1 MKFAKKLK
9 KVTMNQNKKSRIIA
23 LLLALTLL
31 AGCAGPGGNG
41 LVNETPPEKTLPTP
55 IVNVTAAPEADGTL
69 RGFLEAWKA
78 DDYASMYGLLTP
90 DSQQAL
96 SLEDFDKKY
105 RSAMNA
111 LTLIELG
118 YEILAVSALS
128 PSASQGSFRITYKT
142 KLFGEFQREIQASF
156 QLISG
161 LWRVR
166 WDDGLIL
173 PELAGGNRLSMDYQ
187 TPARGV
193 IYDRPLRAEKQAQ
206 PFVTQTDAYAIGL
219 VPTNI
224 LPEQEPTLLS
234 ELGIILGL
242 YPIQV
247 LPIYDNRRDVYWYIP
262 VGEAP
267 AEEINRRWS
276 RLSSIGGL
284 VLTPYTARFYY
295 GNGIA
300 SQTIGYVSAV
310 PAEEV
315 DKYIRNGTSPGARV
329 GRAGIELWG
338 EQYLAGKTG
347 GTLYVVKPD
356 GSLTQFASA
365 ASQPA
370 SDVQLT
376 IDRDFQA
383 QVQRALDGFRG
394 AIVVMERDTGR
405 VLAMASSP
413 KFDPNVFEPNNA
425 NSPGGIQN
433 LFNDNNRPLVNRA
446 AQGQLPLGSVFKV
459 ITFAAALESGTFTPD
474 LKLECGYEWTGLTD
488 KIRYD
493 WTWERCQKELAATGT
508 CATRPSGELT
518 LSEGL
523 MRSCNPWFWHIGL
536 DLYRQGRVTAIA
548 DMSRAFGLGQ
558 PTGIGVIDEGAG
570 NTTNPAG
577 EVEAVNQSIGQGDVL
592 VTPLQVARFMAAV
605 GNGGTLYRPQLVE
618 KIIGPDGAE
627 VTMFKPEAMGTLPLK
642 PENLAALQQ
651 AMRNVIIHP
660 RGTAVHRFR
669 NMQTPIYG
677 KTGTAE
683 SGSGL
688 PHSWFAGYTD
698 AQNPDL
704 PDIAIAVVVENVGE
718 GSEYATPIF
727 RRIVEIYFTGQPR
740 SLFWWEANFGIT
752 RTPTPFGFEGTAT
765 MEAQNPTP

>member
-1 MKFAKKLK
+1 M
-9 KVTMNQNKKSRIIA
+9 NKKRNFPRF
-23 LLLALTLL
+23 LGWFLAL
-31 AGCAGPGGNG
+31 AFVVGCAGPGNG
-41 LVNETPPEKTLPTP
+41 SGTQTSSGKILPTP
-55 IVNVTAAPEADGTL
+55 IVNVTAAPKPEGTL

-90 DSQQAL
+90 QSQQAIA
-96 SLEDFDKKY
+96 LEDFDKKY
-105 RSAMNA
+105 RAAMNA
-111 LTLIELG
+111 LTLAALD
-118 YEILAVSALS
+118 YEILEMNAASPTSA
-128 PSASQGSFRITYKT
+128 QGKFRVTYKT
-142 KLFGEFQREIQASF
+142 NLFGEFQREMGISF
-156 QLISG
+156 RLVAG
-161 LWRVR
+161 TWRVE

-187 TPARGV
+187 IPPRGV
-193 IYDRPLRAEKQAQ
+193 IYDRPLSANKERQ
-206 PFVTQTDAYAIGL
+206 PFVAQTQAYAIGL

-234 ELGIILGL
+234 ELGILLGL

-267 AEEINRRWS
+267 ASEVERRLG
-276 RLSSIGGL
+276 RLSSISGL

-300 SQTIGYVSAV
+300 PQTIGYVSAV

-315 DKYIRNGTSPGARV
+315 DTYVRKGTSPGARV
-329 GRAGIELWG
+329 GRTGIELWG
-338 EQYLAGKTG
+338 ESYLAGKTG

-356 GSLTQFASA
+356 GSLTEFAKA
-365 ASQPA
+365 ESQPA

-376 IDRDFQA
+376 IDRDFQV
-383 QVQRALDGFRG
+383 QVQRALEGFRG

-405 VLAMASSP
+405 ILAMASSP
-413 KFDPNVFEPNNA
+413 KFDPNIFEPNNA
-425 NSPGGIQN
+425 NSPDGIQN
-433 LFNDNNRPLVNRA
+433 LFNDLNRPLVNRA
-446 AQGQLPLGSVFKV
+446 TQGQLPLGSVFKV
-459 ITFAAALESGTFTPD
+459 ITFAAALESGTYTPD
-474 LKLECGYEWTGLTD
+474 LKLECGYEWTGLSD

-493 WTWERCQKELAATGT
+493 WTWERCQKELSRTGT
-508 CATRPSGELT
+508 CNTRPSGELT
-518 LSEGL
+518 LSQGL

-548 DMSRAFGLGQ
+548 DMARAFGLGQ
-558 PTGIGVIDEGAG
+558 PTGISVIDESAG
-570 NTTNPAG
+570 NITNPAG
-577 EVEAVNQSIGQGDVL
+577 EVEAVNQAIGQGDVL
-592 VTPLQVARFMAAV
+592 VTPLQVARFMAAI

-618 KIIGPDGAE
+618 KIIGPDGTE
-627 VTMFKPEAMGTLPLK
+627 TVVFKPEAMGTLPLK
-642 PENLAALQQ
+642 PETLAALQK
-651 AMRNVIIHP
+651 AMREVIINP
-660 RGTAVHRFR
+660 RGTASHRFR
-669 NMQTPIYG
+669 GMQTPIYG

-704 PDIAIAVVVENVGE
+704 PDIAIAVVVENMGE

-727 RRIVEIYFTGQPR
+727 RRVVEIYFTGQPR
-740 SLFWWEANFGIT
+740 SLFWWESNFGIT

-765 MEAQNPTP
+765 MEAQPNP

>member
-1 MKFAKKLK
+1 
-9 KVTMNQNKKSRIIA
+9 MNQNKKFHRLLA
-23 LLLALTLL
+23 LLLALALL

-41 LVNETPPEKTLPTP
+41 SGTQTPSGKTLPTP

-69 RGFLEAWKA
+69 RGFLEAWQA
-78 DDYASMYGLLTP
+78 NDYTSMYGLLTP
-90 DSQQAL
+90 ESQQAI
-96 SLEDFDKKY
+96 SPEDFDKKY
-105 RSAMNA
+105 RAAMNS
-111 LTLIELG
+111 LTLSGLG
-118 YEILAVSALS
+118 YEILSINPAS
-128 PSASQGSFRITYKT
+128 PATSQGSFRITYQT
-142 KLFGEFQREIQASF
+142 TLFGEFQREMNISF
-156 QLISG
+156 KLDGG
-161 LWRVR
+161 LWKVD
-166 WDDGLIL
+166 WNDGLIL

-187 TPARGV
+187 APTRGV
-193 IYDRPLRAEKQAQ
+193 IYDRPLEAGDESQ

-224 LPEQEPTLLS
+224 LPEQEPSLLS

-262 VGEAP
+262 IGEAP
-267 AEEINRRWS
+267 AEEIDRRWS

-300 SQTIGYVSAV
+300 PQTIGYVSAV

-315 DKYIRNGTSPGARV
+315 DAYIRNGTSPGARV

-338 EQYLAGKTG
+338 EPYLAGKTG
-347 GTLYVVKPD
+347 GTLYIVKPD
-356 GSLTQFASA
+356 GTLTQFASA
-365 ASQPA
+365 GSQPA
-370 SDVQLT
+370 SDLQLS
-376 IDRDFQA
+376 INLDFQTQA
-383 QVQRALDGFRG
+383 QRALDGFRG

-425 NSPGGIQN
+425 NSPDGVIE
-433 LFNDNNRPLVNRA
+433 LFNNANTPLVNRA

-459 ITFAAALESGTFTPD
+459 ITFSAALESGAYTPD
-474 LKLECGYEWTGLTD
+474 LKLQCGYEWTEMTD
-488 KIRYD
+488 KVRYD
-493 WTWERCQKELAATGT
+493 WTWERCQNEFSATGT
-508 CATRPSGELT
+508 CRTQPSGELT
-518 LSEGL
+518 LAEGL

-536 DLYRQGRVTAIA
+536 GLYRQGRVNAIA
-548 DMSRAFGLGQ
+548 DMARAFGLGR
-558 PTGIGVIDEGAG
+558 PTGIGVIDEGPG
-570 NTTNPAG
+570 NITNPAG
-577 EVEAVNQSIGQGDVL
+577 EVEAVNQAIGQGDVL
-592 VTPLQVARFMAAV
+592 VTPLQVATFMAAI

-618 KIIGPDGAE
+618 KIIGPDGTE
-627 VTMFKPEAMGTLPLK
+627 TTVFKPEATGTLPLQ
-642 PENLAALQQ
+642 PETLAVLQQ
-651 AMRNVIIHP
+651 SMRDVISHP

-669 NMQTPIYG
+669 GMQTPIYG

-704 PDIAIAVVVENVGE
+704 PDIAIAVVVENMGE

-740 SLFWWEANFGIT
+740 SLFWWESNFGIT

-765 MEAQNPTP
+765 MEAQANP

>member
-1 MKFAKKLK
+1 
-9 KVTMNQNKKSRIIA
+9 MNQNKTLFRLLA
-23 LLLALTLL
+23 LLLALALL

-41 LVNETPPEKTLPTP
+41 SGAQTPSGKTLPTA
-55 IVNVTAAPEADGTL
+55 IVNITPAPDAGGTL
-69 RGFLEAWKA
+69 RGFLEAWQA
-78 DDYASMYGLLTP
+78 DDYASMYGLLTSE
-90 DSQQAL
+90 SQQAT
-96 SLEDFDKKY
+96 SLEDFEKKY
-105 RSAMNA
+105 RSAMNS
-111 LTLIELG
+111 LTLSELG
-118 YEILAVSALS
+118 YEILSVNPTS
-128 PSASQGSFRITYKT
+128 PTNSQGSFRITYKT
-142 KLFGEFQREIQASF
+142 SLFGEFQREMEASF
-156 QLISG
+156 QLVSG
-161 LWRVR
+161 AWLVR
-166 WDDGLIL
+166 WEDGLIL
-173 PELAGGNRLSMDYQ
+173 PELAGGSRLSMDYQ
-187 TPARGV
+187 TPVRGV
-193 IYDRPLRAEKQAQ
+193 IYDRPLRVEKQVQ

-224 LPEQEPTLLS
+224 LPEQESSLLS

-284 VLTPYTARFYY
+284 VLTPYTARLYY

-300 SQTIGYVSAV
+300 PQTIGYVSAV

-347 GTLYVVKPD
+347 GTLYIVKPD

-365 ASQPA
+365 GSQPA

-376 IDRDFQA
+376 IDRDFQV

-425 NSPGGIQN
+425 NSPDGIQT

-459 ITFAAALESGTFTPD
+459 ITFAAALESGAYNPD
-474 LKLECGYEWTGLTD
+474 LILQCGYEWTELTD
-488 KIRYD
+488 KVRYD
-493 WTWERCQKELAATGT
+493 WTWERCQAEFRATGT
-508 CATRPSGELT
+508 CRTQPSGELT
-518 LSEGL
+518 LAEGL

-536 DLYRQGRVTAIA
+536 GLYRQGRVNAIA

-558 PTGIGVIDEGAG
+558 PTGIGVIDEGPG
-570 NTTNPAG
+570 NITNPAG

-592 VTPLQVARFMAAV
+592 VTPLQVARFMAAI

-627 VTMFKPEAMGTLPLK
+627 TTVFKPEAMGTLPLQ
-642 PENLAALQQ
+642 PETLAVLQQ
-651 AMRNVIIHP
+651 AMRDVISHP

-669 NMQTPIYG
+669 NMQTPVYG

-704 PDIAIAVVVENVGE
+704 PDIAIAVVVENIGE

-740 SLFWWEANFGIT
+740 TFYWWESNFGIT

-765 MEAQNPTP
+765 MEAQQNP

>member
-1 MKFAKKLK
+1 MKSKRTMSRPFALF
-9 KVTMNQNKKSRIIA
+9 
-23 LLLALTLL
+23 LALTFLV
-31 AGCAGPGGNG
+31 GCAGPGGNG
-41 LVNETPPEKTLPTP
+41 LINETPPGKTLPTP
-55 IVNVTAAPEADGTL
+55 IVHVTAAPQADGTL

-78 DDYASMYGLLTP
+78 DDYASMYGMLTP
-90 DSQQAL
+90 DSQQAI
-96 SLEDFDKKY
+96 SLEEFDKKY
-105 RSAMNA
+105 RDAMNL
-111 LTLIELG
+111 LTLSELG
-118 YEILAVSALS
+118 YEILSINPVS
-128 PSASQGSFRITYKT
+128 PTTSQGRFRVAYKT
-142 KLFGEFQREIQASF
+142 KLFGEFQREMEISF
-156 QLISG
+156 QIVSG

-166 WDDGLIL
+166 WQDGLIL
-173 PELAGGNRLSMDYQ
+173 PELTGGSRLSMDYQ
-187 TPARGV
+187 APARGV
-193 IYDRPLRAEKQAQ
+193 IYDRPLSGEKEKQ
-206 PFVTQTDAYAIGL
+206 PFVTQTDAYAVGL

-267 AEEINRRWS
+267 AEEIDRRMG

-284 VLTPYTARFYY
+284 VLTPYSARFYY

-300 SQTIGYVSAV
+300 PQTIGYVSAV

-315 DKYIRNGTSPGARV
+315 DTYIRNGTSPGARV

-338 EQYLAGKTG
+338 EPYLAGKTG
-347 GTLYVVKPD
+347 GTLYIVKPD
-356 GSLTQFASA
+356 GSLTQFASVE
-365 ASQPA
+365 SQPA
-370 SDVQLT
+370 SDIQLT
-376 IDRDFQA
+376 IDRDFQV
-383 QVQRALDGFRG
+383 QVQRALEGFRG
-394 AIVVMERDTGR
+394 AIVVMERNTGR

-413 KFDPNVFEPNNA
+413 NFDPNVFEPNNA
-425 NSPGGIQN
+425 NSPDGIQN
-433 LFNDNNRPLVNRA
+433 LFNDTNRPLVNRA

-459 ITFAAALESGTFTPD
+459 ITFSAALESGTYTPD
-474 LKLECGYEWTGLTD
+474 LKLECGYEWTGLSD

-508 CATRPSGELT
+508 CNTRPSGELT
-518 LSEGL
+518 LSQGL

-548 DMSRAFGLGQ
+548 DMARAFGLGQ

-570 NTTNPAG
+570 NITNPAG
-577 EVEAVNQSIGQGDVL
+577 EVEAVNQAIGQGDVL
-592 VTPLQVARFMAAV
+592 VTPLQVARFMAAI

-618 KIIGPDGAE
+618 KIIGPDGTE
-627 VTMFKPEAMGTLPLK
+627 TTVFKPEAMGTLPLK
-642 PENLAALQQ
+642 PETLAALQQ
-651 AMRNVIIHP
+651 AMREVIINP
-660 RGTAVHRFR
+660 RGTATHRFR
-669 NMQTPIYG
+669 GMQTPIYG

-704 PDIAIAVVVENVGE
+704 PDIAIAVVVENMGE

-740 SLFWWEANFGIT
+740 SLFWWESNFGIT

-765 MEAQNPTP
+765 MEAQQNP

>member
-1 MKFAKKLK
+1 MKHNRNL
-9 KVTMNQNKKSRIIA
+9 
-23 LLLALTLL
+23 LCLLALFLALALL
-31 AGCAGPGGNG
+31 AGCVGSGGNG
-41 LVNETPPEKTLPTP
+41 SGTQTLPTNTLPTP
-55 IVNVTAAPEADGTL
+55 IVHVTAAPQADGTL

-90 DSQQAL
+90 QSQQAI

-111 LTLIELG
+111 LTLTALN
-118 YEILAVSALS
+118 YEILSVNLLS
-128 PSASQGSFRITYKT
+128 PSNSQAAFRITYKT
-142 KLFGEFQREIQASF
+142 KLFGEFQREMQVSF
-156 QLISG
+156 EMVSG
-161 LWRVR
+161 LWRVN
-166 WDDGLIL
+166 WNDGLIL
-173 PELAGGNRLSMDYQ
+173 PELAGGNRFSMDYQ
-187 TPARGV
+187 APARGV
-193 IYDRPLRAEKQAQ
+193 IYDRPLRAEKQSQ

-234 ELGIILGL
+234 ELGILLGL

-247 LPIYDNRRDVYWYIP
+247 LPIYNDRRDVYWYIP

-267 AEEINRRWS
+267 AEEINRRWG
-276 RLSSIGGL
+276 RLSSISGL

-300 SQTIGYVSAV
+300 PQTIGYVSAV

-315 DKYIRNGTSPGARV
+315 DKYVRNGTSPAARV
-329 GRAGIELWG
+329 GRAGIEQWG
-338 EQYLAGKTG
+338 EAYLAGKTG

-356 GSLTQFASA
+356 GSLTQFAQA
-365 ASQPA
+365 EGQPA
-370 SDVQLT
+370 SDIQLT

-383 QVQRALDGFRG
+383 QVQRALEGFRG

-413 KFDPNVFEPNNA
+413 KFDPNLFEPNNA
-425 NSPGGIQN
+425 NSPDGIQN
-433 LFNDNNRPLVNRA
+433 LFNDSNRPLVNRA

-459 ITFAAALESGTFTPD
+459 ITFAAALESGTYTPD
-474 LKLECGYEWTGLTD
+474 LKLQCDYEWNGLSD

-508 CATRPSGELT
+508 CTTRPSGELT
-518 LSEGL
+518 LSQGL

-548 DMSRAFGLGQ
+548 DMARAFGLGQ

-570 NTTNPAG
+570 NITNPAG

-592 VTPLQVARFMAAV
+592 VTPLQVARFMAAI
-605 GNGGTLYRPQLVE
+605 GNGGTLYRPQLIE
-618 KIIGPDGAE
+618 KIIASDG
-627 VTMFKPEAMGTLPLK
+627 TQTTLFRPEAMGTLPLK
-642 PENLAALQQ
+642 PETLAALRQ
-651 AMRNVIIHP
+651 AMREVIINP
-660 RGTAVHRFR
+660 RGTAAHRFR

-704 PDIAIAVVVENVGE
+704 PDIAIAVVVENMGE

-740 SLFWWEANFGIT
+740 SVFWWESNIGIT

-765 MEAQNPTP
+765 REAQQNP

>member
-1 MKFAKKLK
+1 
-9 KVTMNQNKKSRIIA
+9 MNQNKKFHRLPA
-23 LLLALTLL
+23 LLLALALL
-31 AGCAGPGGNG
+31 AGCVGSGGNG
-41 LVNETPPEKTLPTP
+41 SGAQTPSGETLPTP

-78 DDYASMYGLLTP
+78 GDYASMYSLLAP
-90 DSQQAL
+90 ESQQAI

-105 RSAMNA
+105 RSAMNV
-111 LTLIELG
+111 LTLTELG
-118 YEILAVSALS
+118 YEILSVNALS
-128 PSASQGSFRITYKT
+128 PSASQGSFRVTYKT
-142 KLFGEFQREIQASF
+142 KLFGEFQREMQASF
-156 QLISG
+156 QMVSG

-166 WDDGLIL
+166 WEDGLIL

-187 TPARGV
+187 TPTRGV
-193 IYDRPLRAEKQAQ
+193 IYDRPLRAEKEMQ

-219 VPTNI
+219 VPSNI

-234 ELGIILGL
+234 ELGILLGL

-300 SQTIGYVSAV
+300 PQTIGYVSAV

-315 DKYIRNGTSPGARV
+315 DAYIRSGTSPGARV

-338 EQYLAGKTG
+338 EPYLAGTTG

-365 ASQPA
+365 DSRPA
-370 SDVQLT
+370 SNVQMTL
-376 IDRDFQA
+376 DRDFQA
-383 QVQRALDGFRG
+383 QAQRALDGFRG
-394 AIVVMERDTGR
+394 AIVVLERDTGR

-425 NSPGGIQN
+425 NSPDGIQL

-446 AQGQLPLGSVFKV
+446 TQGQLPLGSVFKV
-459 ITFAAALESGTFTPD
+459 ITFAAALESGAYTPD
-474 LKLECGYEWTGLTD
+474 LKLQCGYEWTEMTD
-488 KIRYD
+488 KVRYD
-493 WTWERCQKELAATGT
+493 WTWERCQSELRATGD
-508 CATRPSGELT
+508 CRTRPSGELT

-523 MRSCNPWFWHIGL
+523 IRSCNPWFWHIGL
-536 DLYRQGRVTAIA
+536 GLYRQGRLTAIA

-558 PTGIGVIDEGAG
+558 PTGIGVIDESAG
-570 NTTNPAG
+570 NITNPAG

-592 VTPLQVARFMAAV
+592 VTPLQVAQFMAAI
-605 GNGGTLYRPQLVE
+605 GNGGTLYRPQVVE

-627 VTMFKPEAMGTLPLK
+627 TTVFKPEATGTLPLK

-651 AMRNVIIHP
+651 AMREVITSP

-669 NMQTPIYG
+669 QMQTPVYG

-704 PDIAIAVVVENVGE
+704 PDIAIAVVVENMGE

-727 RRIVEIYFTGQPR
+727 RRVVEIYFTGQPR
-740 SLFWWEANFGIT
+740 SRFWWESDFGIT

-765 MEAQNPTP
+765 MEAQRNP

>member
-1 MKFAKKLK
+1 
-9 KVTMNQNKKSRIIA
+9 MNRNKTFPR
-23 LLLALTLL
+23 LLALFL
-31 AGCAGPGGNG
+31 ALAFSVGCAGVGGNDAG
-41 LVNETPPEKTLPTP
+41 TQTPAGKLLPTP
-55 IVNVTAAPEADGTL
+55 IVNVTAAPRPDGTL
-69 RGFLEAWKA
+69 RGYLEAWKA
-78 DDYASMYGLLTP
+78 DDYASMYNLLTP
-90 DSQQAL
+90 ESQQTI
-96 SLEDFDKKY
+96 SLEEFDKKY
-105 RSAMNA
+105 RAAMNA
-111 LTLIELG
+111 LTLSALQ
-118 YEILAVSALS
+118 YEILSVEAASPAVAEGRFRVTYETNLFGNF
-128 PSASQGSFRITYKT
+128 QREMQISFRIV
-142 KLFGEFQREIQASF
+142 
-156 QLISG
+156 SG
-161 LWRVR
+161 LWRVE
-166 WDDGLIL
+166 WNDGLIL

-187 TPARGV
+187 TPPRGV
-193 IYDRPLRAEKQAQ
+193 IYDRPLRANQEKR
-206 PFVTQTDAYAIGL
+206 PFVAQTDAYAIGL

-234 ELGIILGL
+234 ELGILLGL

-267 AEEINRRWS
+267 ASEVERRLG
-276 RLSSIGGL
+276 RLSSISGL

-300 SQTIGYVSAV
+300 PQTVGYVSAV

-315 DKYIRNGTSPGARV
+315 DKYVRKGTSPAARV

-338 EQYLAGKTG
+338 EQYLAGKSG

-356 GSLTQFASA
+356 GSLTQLAQA

-370 SDVQLT
+370 SDIQLT
-376 IDRDFQA
+376 IDRDFQV
-383 QVQRALDGFRG
+383 QVQRALEGFRG

-405 VLAMASSP
+405 ILAMASSP
-413 KFDPNVFEPNNA
+413 KFDPNIFEPNNA
-425 NSPGGIQN
+425 NSPDGIQAV
-433 LFNDNNRPLVNRA
+433 FNDLNRPLVNRA

-474 LKLECGYEWTGLTD
+474 LKLQCGYEWTGLAD

-508 CATRPSGELT
+508 CRTQPSGELT
-518 LSEGL
+518 LSQGL

-548 DMSRAFGLGQ
+548 DMARAFGLGK

-570 NTTNPAG
+570 NITNPAG
-577 EVEAVNQSIGQGDVL
+577 EVEAVNQAIGQGDVL
-592 VTPLQVARFMAAV
+592 VTPLQVARFMAAI

-618 KIIGPDGAE
+618 KIIAPDGSE
-627 VTMFKPEAMGTLPLK
+627 TTVFKPEAMGTLPLK
-642 PENLAALQQ
+642 PETLAALQK
-651 AMRNVIIHP
+651 AMREVIINP
-660 RGTAVHRFR
+660 RGTAAHRFR
-669 NMQTPIYG
+669 GMQTPIYG

-704 PDIAIAVVVENVGE
+704 PDIAIAVVVENMGE

-727 RRIVEIYFTGQPR
+727 RRVVEIYFTGQPR
-740 SLFWWEANFGIT
+740 TLFWWEANFGIT

-765 MEAQNPTP
+765 IEAQQNP

>member
-1 MKFAKKLK
+1 
-9 KVTMNQNKKSRIIA
+9 MNQNKKFHRLLA
-23 LLLALTLL
+23 LLLALALL

-41 LVNETPPEKTLPTP
+41 SGTQTPSGKTLPTP

-69 RGFLEAWKA
+69 RGFLEAWQA
-78 DDYASMYGLLTP
+78 NDYTSMYGLLTP
-90 DSQQAL
+90 ESQQAI
-96 SLEDFDKKY
+96 SLEDFDQKY
-105 RSAMNA
+105 RVAMNS
-111 LTLIELG
+111 LTLSGLG
-118 YEILAVSALS
+118 YEILSVNPAS
-128 PSASQGSFRITYKT
+128 PATSQGSFRITYQT
-142 KLFGEFQREIQASF
+142 TLFGEFQREMNISF
-156 QLISG
+156 KLDGG
-161 LWRVR
+161 LWKVD
-166 WDDGLIL
+166 WNDGLIL

-187 TPARGV
+187 APTRGV
-193 IYDRPLRAEKQAQ
+193 IYDRPLEAGDESQ

-224 LPEQEPTLLS
+224 LPEQEPSLLS

-262 VGEAP
+262 IGEAP
-267 AEEINRRWS
+267 AEEIDRRWS

-300 SQTIGYVSAV
+300 PQTIGYVSAV

-315 DKYIRNGTSPGARV
+315 DAYIRNGTSPGARV

-338 EQYLAGKTG
+338 EPYLAGKTG
-347 GTLYVVKPD
+347 GTLYIVKPD
-356 GSLTQFASA
+356 GTLTQFASA
-365 ASQPA
+365 GSQPA
-370 SDVQLT
+370 SDLQLS
-376 IDRDFQA
+376 INLDFQTQA
-383 QVQRALDGFRG
+383 QRALDGFRG

-425 NSPGGIQN
+425 NSPDGVIE
-433 LFNDNNRPLVNRA
+433 LFNNANTPLVNRA

-459 ITFAAALESGTFTPD
+459 ITFSAALESGAYTPD
-474 LKLECGYEWTGLTD
+474 LKLQCGYEWTEMTD
-488 KIRYD
+488 KVRYD
-493 WTWERCQKELAATGT
+493 WTWERCQNEFSATGT
-508 CATRPSGELT
+508 CRTQPSGELT
-518 LSEGL
+518 LAEGL

-536 DLYRQGRVTAIA
+536 GLYRQGRVNAIA
-548 DMSRAFGLGQ
+548 DMARAFGLGR
-558 PTGIGVIDEGAG
+558 PTGIGVIDEGPG
-570 NTTNPAG
+570 NITNPAG
-577 EVEAVNQSIGQGDVL
+577 EVEAVNQAIGQGDVL
-592 VTPLQVARFMAAV
+592 VTPLQVATFMAAI

-618 KIIGPDGAE
+618 KIIGPDGTE
-627 VTMFKPEAMGTLPLK
+627 TTVFKPEATGTLPLQ
-642 PENLAALQQ
+642 PETLAVLQQ
-651 AMRNVIIHP
+651 SMRDVISHP

-669 NMQTPIYG
+669 GMQTPIYG

-704 PDIAIAVVVENVGE
+704 PDIAIAVVVENMGE

-740 SLFWWEANFGIT
+740 SLFWWESNFGIT

-765 MEAQNPTP
+765 MEAQANP

>member
-1 MKFAKKLK
+1 MPILK
-9 KVTMNQNKKSRIIA
+9 KVEFDMNRKRNLSRSLAMLFA
-23 LLLALTLL
+23 LALL
-31 AGCAGPGGNG
+31 AGCIG
-41 LVNETPPEKTLPTP
+41 LGRNASGTQTPPGKNLPTP
-55 IVNVTAAPEADGTL
+55 IVNVTAAPQADGTL
-69 RGFLEAWKA
+69 RAFLQAWQA
-78 DDYASMYGLLTP
+78 DDYASMYNLLTP
-90 DSQQAL
+90 ESQQTI

-111 LTLIELG
+111 LTLTQLN
-118 YEILAVSALS
+118 YEILSVNALS
-128 PSASQGSFRITYKT
+128 PAASQASFRIIYQT
-142 KLFGEFQREIQASF
+142 KLFGEFQREMQASL
-156 QLISG
+156 QRVSG
-161 LWRVR
+161 LWRVQ
-166 WDDGLIL
+166 WQDGLIL
-173 PELAGGNRLSMDYQ
+173 PELAGGSRLSMDYQ
-187 TPARGV
+187 SPTRGV
-193 IYDRPLRAEKQAQ
+193 IYDRPLRAEKEAQ
-206 PFVTQTDAYAIGL
+206 PFVTQTEAYAIGL

-247 LPIYDNRRDVYWYIP
+247 LPIYNDRRDVYWYIP

-267 AEEINRRWS
+267 AEEINRRLG
-276 RLSSIGGL
+276 RLSSISGL

-300 SQTIGYVSAV
+300 PQTIGYVSAV

-315 DKYIRNGTSPGARV
+315 DKYIRSGTSPAARV

-338 EQYLAGKTG
+338 EQYLAGRTG
-347 GTLYVVKPD
+347 GTLYIVKPD

-376 IDRDFQA
+376 INRDFQV
-383 QVQRALDGFRG
+383 QVQRTLDGFRG
-394 AIVVMERDTGR
+394 AVVVLERDTGR

-425 NSPGGIQN
+425 NSPDGIQN
-433 LFNDNNRPLVNRA
+433 LFNDLNRPLVNRA
-446 AQGQLPLGSVFKV
+446 TQGQLPLGSVFKV
-459 ITFAAALESGTFTPD
+459 ITFSAALESGTFTPD

-508 CATRPSGELT
+508 CNTRPSGELT

-548 DMSRAFGLGQ
+548 DMARAFGLGQ
-558 PTGIGVIDEGAG
+558 PTGIGVIDEVAG
-570 NTTNPAG
+570 NITNPAG
-577 EVEAVNQSIGQGDVL
+577 EVEAVNQAIGQGDVL
-592 VTPLQVARFMAAV
+592 VTPLQVARFMAAI
-605 GNGGTLYRPQLVE
+605 GNGGTLYRPQLIE
-618 KIIGPDGAE
+618 KIIGPDGTE
-627 VTMFKPEAMGTLPLK
+627 TTMFKPEAMGTLPLQ
-642 PENLAALQQ
+642 PETLAALQQ
-651 AMRNVIIHP
+651 AMRQVIINP

-704 PDIAIAVVVENVGE
+704 PDIAIAVVVENIGE
-718 GSEYATPIF
+718 GSEYAAPIF

-740 SLFWWEANFGIT
+740 SLFWWESNFGIT

-765 MEAQNPTP
+765 MEAIRNP